1 MIDIATQAEVLLRQ
15 EHFQTWSL
23 ASGHVPA
30 VGFEDE
36 TVVGFVHV
44 FPSASAL
51 LSGWE
56 PAQRAMLGRHAA
68 AFRSAGAKAWHVY
81 SVFLTDAPGDQLTGP
96 VERIEEDFS
105 LTRKIA
111 RCGVRSAAD
120 LRHALLPVLPLRVGS
135 AIGTAGFEDRL
146 RARLSDIP
154 EPAVTAFLSG
164 AVAAEVARILVD
176 AP

>member
-1 MIDIATQAEVLLRQ
+1 MDIATQAEVLLRQ
-15 EHFQTWSL
+15 ERFQTWSI

-36 TVVGFVHV
+36 TVVGFIHV
-44 FPSASAL
+44 FPSACVL
-51 LSGWE
+51 LDGWE
-56 PAQRAMLGRHAA
+56 AAQRAMLGRHAA
-68 AFRSAGAKAWHVY
+68 ALRSAGAKAWHVY
-81 SVFLTDAPGDQLTGP
+81 SVFLTDDPGDALAGR

-111 RCGVRSAAD
+111 RCSVRSAAD
-120 LRHALLPVLPLRVGS
+120 LRRALLPLLSLRVGS
-135 AIGTAGFEDRL
+135 AIGEAGFEDRL

-154 EPAVTAFLSG
+154 EPAVTAFLRG
-164 AVAAEVARILVD
+164 ADAEDVVRILVD